1 MPLSANTATVE
12 ILDEDTSRVVVKLM
26 HYRSAVG
33 DESDVLKVN
42 AASLLGITTLLIS
55 NTVNR
60 SLLGWP
66 PFVQGEE
73 IVGATSG
80 ARGWAG
86 DWQQEG
92 ANSILSVTYT
102 TAGATKFGATEVVG
116 ANTTYA
122 NTRVSRVMTLIAVV
136 EPAHYL
142 DIDGITWSVSQPSG
156 NSTSVA
162 APRTVEVGFAG
173 TANTTVAVLAGN
185 GYMGKNN
192 LPAKIKNT
200 VTGANGS
207 ILVSTHGFG
216 AGDSY
221 TIILELRK
229 RSGFGTPG
237 V

>member
-1 MPLSANTATVE
+1 MPLTANTATIE

-26 HYRSAVG
+26 TYKTLG

-42 AASLLGITTLLIS
+42 AASLLGITTMLVS

-102 TAGATKFGATEVVG
+102 TAGATKFNGTEVVG

-142 DIDGITWSVSQPSG
+142 DIDGITWSITA
-156 NSTSVA
+156 N
-162 APRTVEVGFAG
+162 G
-173 TANTTVAVLAGN
+173 TAARSVEIGFQGTSNTTVLILAGS

-192 LPAKIKNT
+192 LPAKIKNN
-200 VTGANGS
+200 VAGANGS
-207 ILVSTHGFG
+207 ILVSTHGFA